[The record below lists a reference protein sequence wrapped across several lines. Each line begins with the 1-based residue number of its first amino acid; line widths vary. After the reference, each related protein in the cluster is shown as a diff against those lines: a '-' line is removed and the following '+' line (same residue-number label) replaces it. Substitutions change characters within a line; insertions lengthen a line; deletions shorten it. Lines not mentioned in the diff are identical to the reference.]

1 MKEVYMW
8 GAGFWADYVYENIK
22 CNCRVLGL
30 IDSDITK
37 QGKGW
42 KYNLNIFMPEHLQ
55 LATFDYLVITI
66 QKYNEVLKICMKF
79 GIPKE
84 KIIVYWRDGE
94 GRDIFE
100 NRSVKIANLEWKIKR
115 YECRLN
121 NFPYEYGVEKTP
133 VIHSSVELLNRI
145 ITTGVSLSRF
155 GDGEFELMLERERPW
170 FQSVNLE
177 LAERLRQIISADEV
191 ENIIVAIADDFGC
204 LEKYTEE
211 AADGIRMY
219 MTPEK
224 RKSIMKFID
233 MTRKYYDAYVTRP
246 YLIYKDRKNAENIFL
261 LFKKIWDGRS
271 IVLVE
276 GENAGIGIGN
286 DLFSNVI
293 EIKRIL
299 CPQQNAWNKYREIME
314 GIHSVAKPGELV
326 CVSLGPTATV
336 ITYDLAKEG
345 IQAIDIGQLDNEYEW
360 VIRNAEN
367 RMQIPGKM
375 TAEVNQKC
383 EYYAVKNSEYLLQ
396 VVKRIV

>member
-1 MKEVYMW
+1 MY
-8 GAGFWADYVYENIK
+8 
-22 CNCRVLGL
+22 
-30 IDSDITK
+30 
-37 QGKGW
+37 
-42 KYNLNIFMPEHLQ
+42 
-55 LATFDYLVITI
+55 
-66 QKYNEVLKICMKF
+66 
-79 GIPKE
+79 
-84 KIIVYWRDGE
+84 
-94 GRDIFE
+94 
-100 NRSVKIANLEWKIKR
+100 KR
-115 YECRLN
+115 Q
-121 NFPYEYGVEKTP
+121 
-133 VIHSSVELLNRI
+133 
-145 ITTGVSLSRF
+145 
-155 GDGEFELMLERERPW
+155 W

-360 VIRNAEN
+360 FIRNAEN